1 MNELILREDKNIF
14 AKLCFKNGEKMKK
27 NIAIKVVFDWLAGET
42 WEIITLVLKILTDIV
57 SGRIIKFFI

>member
-1 MNELILREDKNIF
+1 MVKNE
-14 AKLCFKNGEKMKK
+14 KK

-57 SGRIIKFFI
+57 SGRIVKFFI